1 MASAGA
7 AAANREEKSFEFTS
21 ENGLA
26 ACSTWPGIKSKG
38 EKAKSKAKA
47 KAKAKAKKKKKNFG
61 KEKAHVG
68 KEAK

>member
-7 AAANREEKSFEFTS
+7 AAANKEKSFEFTS

-38 EKAKSKAKA
+38 EKAKA
-47 KAKAKAKKKKKNFG
+47 KKKKNFG

>member
-1 MASAGA
+1 
-7 AAANREEKSFEFTS
+7 
-21 ENGLA
+21 LA

>member
-38 EKAKSKAKA
+38 EKAKAKA
-47 KAKAKAKKKKKNFG
+47 KAKAKKKKKKNFG

>member
-1 MASAGA
+1 MASAGAA

-38 EKAKSKAKA
+38 EKAKAKA
-47 KAKAKAKKKKKNFG
+47 KKKKKKNFG

>member
-1 MASAGA
+1 MASAGAA

-38 EKAKSKAKA
+38 EKAK
-47 KAKAKAKKKKKNFG
+47 AKKKKKNFG

>member
-38 EKAKSKAKA
+38 EKAKAKT
-47 KAKAKAKKKKKNFG
+47 KKNFG